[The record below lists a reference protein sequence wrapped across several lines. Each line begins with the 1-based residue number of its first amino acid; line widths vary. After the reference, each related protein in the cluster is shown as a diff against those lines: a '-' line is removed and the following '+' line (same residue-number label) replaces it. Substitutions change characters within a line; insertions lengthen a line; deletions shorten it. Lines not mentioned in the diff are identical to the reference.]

1 MRQSLAG
8 LIYAL
13 SGALG
18 VFAFLAPFL
27 LPSIGEESMQGQLAP
42 LLTAAL
48 VGLGALFFL
57 RAGAALVGALVGG
70 TPLPLAELAVLV
82 ADLLVTPL

>member
-42 LLTAAL
+42 LLTATL
-48 VGLGALFFL
+48 VGLSV
-57 RAGAALVGALVGG
+57 RA
-70 TPLPLAELAVLV
+70 LPLWARWLAGHRCRW
-82 ADLLVTPL
+82 PNSPCWSPICW